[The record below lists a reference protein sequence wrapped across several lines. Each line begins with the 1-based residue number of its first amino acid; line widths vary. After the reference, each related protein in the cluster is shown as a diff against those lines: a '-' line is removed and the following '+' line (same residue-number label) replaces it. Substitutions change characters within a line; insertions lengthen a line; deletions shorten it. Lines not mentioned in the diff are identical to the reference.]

1 MAGRCTPGQRA
12 PATRT
17 FEHLLTKPP
26 ADGADVPTDTGLDD
40 DTVTAIERVWAA
52 GPDPS
57 PTLIAA
63 ARHEFELQL
72 DGTHI
77 REAQDR
83 HRAVV
88 QQVIDL

>member
-1 MAGRCTPGQRA
+1 
-12 PATRT
+12 
-17 FEHLLTKPP
+17 
-26 ADGADVPTDTGLDD
+26 
-40 DTVTAIERVWAA
+40 VWAA

-88 QQVIDL
+88 QQVINL

>member
-1 MAGRCTPGQRA
+1 VSLAA
-12 PATRT
+12 PPTAEQLTAV

-26 ADGADVPTDTGLDD
+26 ADGGDVPTDTGLDD

-57 PTLIAA
+57 PTLIAV
-63 ARHEFELQL
+63 ARYEFELQL
-72 DGTHI
+72 DGT

-83 HRAVV
+83 QRAVV